1 MIEINE
7 DITVQDSIDFVHNL
21 ITREDMS
28 QELILMYEQVYREV
42 RRVAK
47 SFNIDTSELDNAR
60 NNFMKTYGQI

>member
-1 MIEINE
+1 MTEINE